1 MEGWLILGG
10 AALAAASFLLFRRR
24 RRRPGP
30 PTALDTIPGL
40 QRAIE
45 ERRSVAV
52 PGREAR
58 RLDRDL
64 ATLERELTRARETL
78 RSSQELLQRIRVKL
92 ALAERDGD
100 ESGLKEWARRARE
113 TESVIA
119 ELRILLNSPGKS

>member
-1 MEGWLILGG
+1 M
-10 AALAAASFLLFRRR
+10 
-24 RRRPGP
+24 
-30 PTALDTIPGL
+30 
-40 QRAIE
+40 
-45 ERRSVAV
+45 AV